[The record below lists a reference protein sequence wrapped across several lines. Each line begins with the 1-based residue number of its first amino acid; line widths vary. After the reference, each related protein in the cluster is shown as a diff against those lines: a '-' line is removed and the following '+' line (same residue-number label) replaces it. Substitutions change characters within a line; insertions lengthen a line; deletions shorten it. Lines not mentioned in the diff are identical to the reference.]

1 MVTDPGEEVGR
12 EMIGLV
18 PVAIDETV
26 EAKVA
31 VVVEVM
37 VVEVM
42 LVVSVVVKVM
52 SVAVV
57 GKDILA
63 K

>member
-18 PVAIDETV
+18 PVAIEETV

-31 VVVEVM
+31 VVVVM

>member
-1 MVTDPGEEVGR
+1 MVTDPGVEVGR
-12 EMIGLV
+12 EMTGLV

-26 EAKVA
+26 EAKLA
-31 VVVEVM
+31 VVEVM
-37 VVEVM
+37 V
-42 LVVSVVVKVM
+42 VVSVVVKVM